1 MTQPRARAPSPTI
14 DGPAR
19 ARSAPAAADHDA
31 HLLARQLLAELTG
44 TPSELQ
50 AELDAA
56 SRAIP
61 ESPTKKGVN
70 RCLR

>member
-1 MTQPRARAPSPTI
+1 MTQPRARAQGLTI

-19 ARSAPAAADHDA
+19 ALSAPATDDA
-31 HLLARQLLAELTG
+31 RALARQLLAELTG

-56 SRAIP
+56 PRVTP

-70 RCLR
+70 RRLR

>member
-1 MTQPRARAPSPTI
+1 MTQRRPRAPGPTI

-19 ARSAPAAADHDA
+19 VRSTSAADRDA
-31 HLLARQLLAELTG
+31 HSLARQLLAELTG
-44 TPSELQ
+44 TPGELQ

-61 ESPTKKGVN
+61 ESLTKKGVN
-70 RCLR
+70 RHLR

>member
-1 MTQPRARAPSPTI
+1 MTQPRVRAPGPTI
-14 DGPAR
+14 AWPASNQ
-19 ARSAPAAADHDA
+19 SASAAEHHA
-31 HLLARQLLAELTG
+31 HSLARQLLAELTG

-61 ESPTKKGVN
+61 ESPTTKGVN
-70 RCLR
+70 RRLR

>member
-1 MTQPRARAPSPTI
+1 MTQPRARAPGPTI

-19 ARSAPAAADHDA
+19 ARAAPAADHDA
-31 HLLARQLLAELTG
+31 HALARQLLAELTG

-56 SRAIP
+56 SRATP

-70 RCLR
+70 RRLR

>member
-1 MTQPRARAPSPTI
+1 MTQPRARALGPTI

-19 ARSAPAAADHDA
+19 ARSAPAADHDA
-31 HLLARQLLAELTG
+31 LARQLLAELTG
-44 TPSELQ
+44 TPGELQ

-56 SRAIP
+56 SRATP

-70 RCLR
+70 RRLR

>member
-1 MTQPRARAPSPTI
+1 MTQPRARAPAPTI

-19 ARSAPAAADHDA
+19 NQSALTADQDA
-31 HLLARQLLAELTG
+31 HSLAQQLSVELTG

-56 SRAIP
+56 FRAIP
-61 ESPTKKGVN
+61 EFTTKKGVN
-70 RCLR
+70 RRLR

>member
-1 MTQPRARAPSPTI
+1 MTQPRAQSPGSTI
-14 DGPAR
+14 DVPAHS
-19 ARSAPAAADHDA
+19 RSAPAADHDA
-31 HLLARQLLAELTG
+31 HSLARQLLAELTG

-61 ESPTKKGVN
+61 ESPTQKGVN
-70 RCLR
+70 RRLR

>member
-1 MTQPRARAPSPTI
+1 MTQPRARAPGPTI
-14 DGPAR
+14 AGPAR
-19 ARSAPAAADHDA
+19 NQSASAAEHHA
-31 HLLARQLLAELTG
+31 HSLARQLLAELTG

-70 RCLR
+70 RRSR